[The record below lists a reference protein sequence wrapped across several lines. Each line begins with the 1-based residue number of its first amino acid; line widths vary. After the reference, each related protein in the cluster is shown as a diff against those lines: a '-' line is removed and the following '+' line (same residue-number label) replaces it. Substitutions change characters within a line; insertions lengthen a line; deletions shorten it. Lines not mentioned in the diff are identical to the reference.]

1 MTVAVLMLY
10 FALLVALAG
19 FAVLWSNWP
28 EKRGGWLLAT
38 KHKLPTLMQSWH
50 PKNVIP
56 IYILAG
62 VLFLLFTCLE
72 YKAVKDLG
80 R

>member
-1 MTVAVLMLY
+1 MTVALLMLY
-10 FALLVALAG
+10 FALLIVLAG
-19 FAVLWSNWP
+19 FAVLWSDWP
-28 EKRGGWLLAT
+28 EKRGGYLLAT
-38 KHKLPTLMQSWH
+38 KRKLPPLMQRWH

-62 VLFLLFTCLE
+62 VLFLLFTCLD
-72 YKAVKDLG
+72 YNAAKDLL